1 MKDGDLE
8 EGRFG
13 RACSCGWLGSN
24 NCPIELCPRDQVQGA
39 SAVLPD
45 GDELPDEEL
54 VSVEGE
60 VDLLTI
66 AAAAVAGAGLGA
78 AGDLFVQGVEIAAGQ
93 RESIDWVQVGKAAG
107 IGAVTGAVG
116 EATGL
121 TKIVRS
127 AMVTGARWAVRAA
140 QATSAAAVSFGTR
153 AYGFLCEVHATL
165 HHYVTEPVVNFFKR
179 LVGK

>member
-1 MKDGDLE
+1 MATWKKVVLVGL
-8 EGRFG
+8 
-13 RACSCGWLGSN
+13 AAVVGWVPTIAQLSYAQE
-24 NCPIELCPRDQVQGA
+24 IQVQGA

-121 TKIVRS
+121 TKIVRL
-127 AMVTGARWAVRAA
+127 W
-140 QATSAAAVSFGTR
+140 
-153 AYGFLCEVHATL
+153 
-165 HHYVTEPVVNFFKR
+165 
-179 LVGK
+179 